1 VYGYVRENITGKSK
15 GKSGSPNELLNMVS
29 LWFSLTDS
37 WDVENTDSHIRVDNS
52 YMINDETGNIDEKRI
67 IERKV
72 QWDTG
77 LYHAFGTDI
86 ISRGQTKTWNLK
98 IIKKDAARRK
108 PYVLIGIMEHQ
119 TKLDALNRRIEGFVQ
134 NNGYCLYTA
143 SGKKYHNRISG
154 QEFKYGQ
161 QFQYKVGDTIS
172 MELDL
177 TRKMNNNNHKCGI
190 LKFIMNGQY
199 EKEEE
204 DHIAFNDIDINKQ
217 WIISVGLYFQDAV
230 CLLSS

>member
-1 VYGYVRENITGKSK
+1 
-15 GKSGSPNELLNMVS
+15 MVS

-37 WDVENTDSHIRVDNS
+37 WDIQNTDSHIRVDNS

-86 ISRGQTKTWNLK
+86 ITRGQTKTWNIK
-98 IIKKDAARRK
+98 IIKKDPARRK

-143 SGKKYHNRISG
+143 SGRKYHDRISG
-154 QEFKYGQ
+154 QQFKYGQ
-161 QFQYKVGDTIS
+161 QFNFKVGDIIS

-177 TRKMNNNNHKCGI
+177 TRKMNVDNDDNNKCGI
-190 LKFIMNGQY
+190 LKFIINGKY
-199 EKEEE
+199 ENEEN
-204 DHIAFNDIDINKQ
+204 HIAFNDIDINKQ